1 MCYFLYLASPLT
13 LSEVRSMLPAGL
25 TADLAAFPDQQT
37 LKGFHPQAQ
46 TVARI
51 LAGRCSCDLVR
62 PRLADAKDDE
72 RHLRERYRRLEIPRP
87 IVIAALERHRQATP
101 LRTQGAWPRRLVEFV
116 VEHARNAGN
125 SLYCLYFSPD
135 AGHLRL
141 LGEPRCLTV
150 PAVGAAPTEWLQEG
164 VPTLVTRHP

>member
-1 MCYFLYLASPLT
+1 
-13 LSEVRSMLPAGL
+13 MLPAGL
-25 TADLAAFPDQQT
+25 TADLASYADQQA
-37 LKGFHPQAQ
+37 LRSIHPEAT

-87 IVIAALERHRQATP
+87 IVIAALERHRQVTP
-101 LRTQGAWPRRLVEFV
+101 VRLQGEWPRRLVEFV
-116 VEHARNAGN
+116 AEHARNAGT
-125 SLYCLYFSPD
+125 SLYYLHFSAD

-141 LGEPRCLTV
+141 LGALRRLTV
-150 PAVGAAPTEWLQEG
+150 PPVGTASSEWLLEG
-164 VPTLVTRHP
+164 APTLVTR